1 MGALAVEQ
9 VAQRLDV
16 SLDVLSGAN
25 RMATARQQ
33 TLRATIDWS
42 HKLLSEAERTLF
54 RRLSLFA
61 GGWTL
66 EAAERVCSG
75 GGVEENDVLDLLGG
89 LVDKSLVAAGAPT
102 GGAVRYRMLEP
113 LRQYA
118 REKLEEGGEAD
129 EVHNRHAAFFLAVA
143 EEAEPELAGPQQS
156 VWLERLEREHDN
168 LREALS
174 WALQREAE
182 LALRLSTA
190 LWRFWHTLGYL
201 SEGVRWLDRA
211 IADSKQAA
219 DPARVSALEG
229 MGWLT
234 QRQGDTQRAKAT
246 YEAMLELS
254 RRLGE
259 KTNIATAL
267 NSLGTLAV
275 AEGDNERARSL
286 LEENLAVLREL
297 ENEGDAAT
305 PLKKFYVFNL
315 LGALAINEEDDYP
328 RGAALWEAGLALAR
342 ETGDVN
348 AVGSTLSNLGYAEL
362 LQGEYEQARTLSEE
376 ALTLARDLGAGRTGF
391 IPETLVNLGLAAREQ
406 GYHERADACFEEAL
420 VVSQQ
425 AGTKPSVINTLEGMA
440 GLAGAVKED
449 IRAARL
455 WGAAEAAREVTGV
468 ALPPPE
474 RALHE
479 PHLAAAR
486 SRLGETTW
494 EEGLAEGRAMSL
506 EVAAEY
512 VLSEEPDH
520 SEATIEQDLSTRD
533 EPMGNLTQREGEVM
547 VLVARG
553 HTNRQI
559 SRELGISER
568 TAGNHIAK
576 ILKKLGLRSRTQI
589 ASWASE
595 SQSPMSRPD

>member
-1 MGALAVEQ
+1 
-9 VAQRLDV
+9 
-16 SLDVLSGAN
+16 
-25 RMATARQQ
+25 
-33 TLRATIDWS
+33 
-42 HKLLSEAERTLF
+42 
-54 RRLSLFA
+54 
-61 GGWTL
+61 
-66 EAAERVCSG
+66 
-75 GGVEENDVLDLLGG
+75 
-89 LVDKSLVAAGAPT
+89 
-102 GGAVRYRMLEP
+102 
-113 LRQYA
+113 
-118 REKLEEGGEAD
+118 
-129 EVHNRHAAFFLAVA
+129 
-143 EEAEPELAGPQQS
+143 
-156 VWLERLEREHDN
+156 
-168 LREALS
+168 
-174 WALQREAE
+174 
-182 LALRLSTA
+182 
-190 LWRFWHTLGYL
+190 
-201 SEGVRWLDRA
+201 
-211 IADSKQAA
+211 
-219 DPARVSALEG
+219 
-229 MGWLT
+229 
-234 QRQGDTQRAKAT
+234 
-246 YEAMLELS
+246 
-254 RRLGE
+254 
-259 KTNIATAL
+259 
-267 NSLGTLAV
+267 
-275 AEGDNERARSL
+275 
-286 LEENLAVLREL
+286 
-297 ENEGDAAT
+297 
-305 PLKKFYVFNL
+305 
-315 LGALAINEEDDYP
+315 
-328 RGAALWEAGLALAR
+328 
-342 ETGDVN
+342 VN

-362 LQGEYEQARTLSEE
+362 LQGEYERARTLSEE

>member
-1 MGALAVEQ
+1 
-9 VAQRLDV
+9 
-16 SLDVLSGAN
+16 
-25 RMATARQQ
+25 MA
-33 TLRATIDWS
+33 
-42 HKLLSEAERTLF
+42 K
-54 RRLSLFA
+54 
-61 GGWTL
+61 
-66 EAAERVCSG
+66 
-75 GGVEENDVLDLLGG
+75 
-89 LVDKSLVAAGAPT
+89 
-102 GGAVRYRMLEP
+102 
-113 LRQYA
+113 
-118 REKLEEGGEAD
+118 
-129 EVHNRHAAFFLAVA
+129 
-143 EEAEPELAGPQQS
+143 
-156 VWLERLEREHDN
+156 
-168 LREALS
+168 
-174 WALQREAE
+174 
-182 LALRLSTA
+182 
-190 LWRFWHTLGYL
+190 
-201 SEGVRWLDRA
+201 
-211 IADSKQAA
+211 
-219 DPARVSALEG
+219 
-229 MGWLT
+229 
-234 QRQGDTQRAKAT
+234 
-246 YEAMLELS
+246 
-254 RRLGE
+254 
-259 KTNIATAL
+259 
-267 NSLGTLAV
+267 
-275 AEGDNERARSL
+275 GDNERARSL

-362 LQGEYEQARTLSEE
+362 LQGEYERARTLSEE